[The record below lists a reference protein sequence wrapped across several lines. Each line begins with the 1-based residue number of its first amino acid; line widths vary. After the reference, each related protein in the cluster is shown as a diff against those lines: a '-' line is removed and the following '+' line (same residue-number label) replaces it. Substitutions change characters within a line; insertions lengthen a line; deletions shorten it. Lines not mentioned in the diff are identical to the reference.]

1 MPSPHCCPAPITT
14 YCATSPKRSDDDQP
28 WTAFSRRGPDML
40 DPTEAQTL
48 AEQFGASPGQ
58 IARDHLISP
67 RRRAAPGCRPA
78 ASPTPRVPQPAL
90 EPSTHPS
97 TRRRASRPALPR
109 GTDRARA
116 TPQPHRLP
124 ALARA
129 PRQPHPAL
137 HRRPTSPINGTD
149 RARVR
154 RVKNHSLVP
163 PRRRATAT
171 TAFVRSCRVGK
182 WWNRLP
188 LLTPAR
194 RRRAWSEV
202 VSQTPATTHS
212 KAARM
217 IASRVLW
224 LRSTALE

>member
-1 MPSPHCCPAPITT
+1 
-14 YCATSPKRSDDDQP
+14 
-28 WTAFSRRGPDML
+28 ML

-137 HRRPTSPINGTD
+137 HRRPP
-149 RARVR
+149 AR
-154 RVKNHSLVP
+154 LTVP
-163 PRRRATAT
+163 TAPAFAASKT
-171 TAFVRSCRVGK
+171 TAWFHRAAAQPPLQRSSG
-182 WWNRLP
+182 
-188 LLTPAR
+188 PAV
-194 RRRAWSEV
+194 WGNGG
-202 VSQTPATTHS
+202 TGCHY
-212 KAARM
+212 
-217 IASRVLW
+217 
-224 LRSTALE
+224 